1 MKDKMRML
9 IAYDGSQCADA
20 ALDDLT
26 RAGLPREAE
35 ALVLSVADVW
45 LWSTAGDEPVL
56 PATARIYARSW
67 NEEREE
73 AIQAVEEAR
82 AMAERASERIK
93 SMFPEWEVH
102 AEASGDSPAWGVIKE
117 ADRWKADLVVV
128 GSHGHSAIG
137 RFFLGS
143 VSQKVVTE
151 AHRPVRIARGRPWQK
166 DPIVRIVIG
175 VDGSPDSEAALDAVA
190 KRSWPEG
197 SEARVVAALDNAIL
211 TALDWIEFEDEDES
225 AGVHRMIDAAVEKLR
240 AAGLIASPVVK
251 RGDPRRVLVSEAEE
265 WGADSLFVGAR
276 GLRRVERFLIGS
288 VSAAVAARAHCSV
301 EVARPSRK
309 DEG

>member
-1 MKDKMRML
+1 MDGKMRIL

-26 RAGLPREAE
+26 RAGLPRQAE
-35 ALVLSVADVW
+35 ALILSVADVW

-56 PATARIYARSW
+56 PVTARIYARSW

-73 AIQAVEEAR
+73 AVQAVEEAR
-82 AMAERASERIK
+82 ALAERAGERVK
-93 SMFPEWEVH
+93 SMFPEWEVS
-102 AEASGDSPAWGVIKE
+102 ANASGDSPAWGVIKE
-117 ADRWKADLVVV
+117 ADRWKADLVVI

-151 AHRPVRIARGRPWQK
+151 AHCPVRIARGRSWQK

-175 VDGSPDSEAALDAVA
+175 VDGSPDADAALDAVA

-197 SEARVVAALDNAIL
+197 SEVRVVAALDRAIL
-211 TALDWIEFEDEDES
+211 TALDWVEFDGEDES
-225 AGVHRMIDAAVEKLR
+225 AGVRRMIDAAVEKLK

-251 RGDPRRVLVSEAEE
+251 RDDPKRLLVSEAEE
-265 WGADSLFVGAR
+265 WGADVIFVGAR
-276 GLRRVERFLIGS
+276 GLRRIERFLIGS
-288 VSAAVAARAHCSV
+288 VSASVATLAHCSV
-301 EVARPSRK
+301 EVIRPHK
-309 DEG
+309 DH